1 MGGRLFMIH
10 VVLCGH
16 GECVEL
22 SCHVV
27 TIITLWSV
35 WSYHVVVMYCGH
47 CVVISCCGH
56 IVLWSVC
63 GHKTLRSHYI
73 VVTVWSRHSVVWS
86 PLSLTM
92 SCGCRTGQ
100 R

>member
-35 WSYHVVVMYCGH
+35 WSYHVVVIMYCGH

-73 VVTVWSRHSVVWS
+73 MVTVCLSVVTSLCGLVTVVTDHVMW
-86 PLSLTM
+86 L
-92 SCGCRTGQ
+92 
-100 R
+100 